1 MPRGDGRLPR
11 GGDRRRWLISGLMKK
26 NFAQEAI
33 RRRIRRELW
42 GCDEVLDLN
51 ENVHL
56 VSEYID
62 AIVAQAGLLDG
73 IEEESLRSAWKDLV
87 GDYIA
92 KCSDPVSLKRGLLT
106 IRVTQPAMRFHLEQ
120 MRGSLLAKVQRSLG
134 KDKIQTIRF
143 SMG

>member
-1 MPRGDGRLPR
+1 
-11 GGDRRRWLISGLMKK
+11 MKK

-56 VSEYID
+56 VSEFID

-73 IEEESLRSAWKDLV
+73 IEEASLRSAWKDLA
-87 GDYIA
+87 GEYIA

-106 IRVTQPAMRFHLEQ
+106 IRVTQPTMRFHLEQ
-120 MRGSLLAKVQRSLG
+120 MRGSLLLKIQQSLG
-134 KDKIQTIRF
+134 KDKIQSIRF
-143 SMG
+143 TIG